1 VHSSFL
7 ILPSIKEQAMKN
19 PLDILEYEY
28 ESIGLIPTS
37 VYLINEKFQVEP
49 KRIFTVTRKQINYSS
64 MTVEVYIQELEKF
77 IEFDSARIVTVS
89 QWFVN

>member
-1 VHSSFL
+1 
-7 ILPSIKEQAMKN
+7 LPSIKEQAMKN

>member
-1 VHSSFL
+1 
-7 ILPSIKEQAMKN
+7 MKN